1 MDSDIDVSV
10 VVIAKMLNL
19 TERRI
24 QQLTKQGIFDKSG
37 RGKYN
42 LLHVASKYIRYLQ
55 EKDSEERSDLQTE
68 KTRLTRHQANNEAL
82 KEAINR
88 RELIPAPD
96 IIEAWSEMVGAMRAR
111 LLALPGRLAN
121 RVMSFDTVRDAEDYA
136 REEVYS
142 ALQEL
147 GDAGTGKAKD
157 EA

>member
-1 MDSDIDVSV
+1 MTTQPQ
-10 VVIAKMLNL
+10 IAKHLDL
-19 TERRI
+19 SVRT
-24 QQLTKQGIFDKSG
+24 
-37 RGKYN
+37 
-42 LLHVASKYIRYLQ
+42 VAALMAAGVINKKGSLDDCRVKYIRYLR
-55 EKDSEERSDLQTE
+55 DIAAGRISGGDYDLLEERA
-68 KTRLTRHQANNEAL
+68 RLAHHQANNEAL